1 MWLNVTIDGDL
12 FAKAVQTAGPG
23 VNEADVLQEVIN
35 TLVRVE
41 AARRLAALG
50 GTLSGMADIPWR
62 RPEPESSRGN
72 VALPVRLAGIRA

>member
-1 MWLNVTIDGDL
+1 MWLTVTIDGNL

-23 VNEADVLQEVIN
+23 MNEADLLREVIN

-50 GTLSGMADIPWR
+50 GTRSGMADIPRR
-62 RPEPESSRGN
+62 RPEPESSRRN
-72 VALPVRLAGIRA
+72 VAPPVRLAGIRA